1 MHKKQRL
8 DLILTERG
16 LIENRTKAQA
26 LIMAG
31 KVRVNDKVITKA
43 GTLINPEENL
53 IITLDNSEQWASRG
67 AKKLLRAFEVFDI
80 DVKNKICADFGAS
93 TGGFCDVLLK
103 NGAEKIYAIDVGYGQ
118 LIWRLANDKRIVV
131 MDRTNARYLTHKN
144 FQDTPDFITCDV
156 SFISLKIILP
166 VINSICD
173 LENGQAV
180 ILIKPQFEAG
190 REKISKG
197 VVRDKNIHAEV
208 LNNILEFIY
217 ANTNFYVSGL
227 TYSPIKGP
235 EGNIEFLCWLTRKN
249 INDFKP
255 DVLQVIFDAHEFLN

>member
-1 MHKKQRL
+1 M
-8 DLILTERG
+8 
-16 LIENRTKAQA
+16 
-26 LIMAG
+26 
-31 KVRVNDKVITKA
+31 
-43 GTLINPEENL
+43 
-53 IITLDNSEQWASRG
+53 
-67 AKKLLRAFEVFDI
+67 
-80 DVKNKICADFGAS
+80 KNKICADFGAS

-118 LIWRLANDKRIVV
+118 LIWRLANDKRMII
-131 MDRTNARYLTHKN
+131 MDRTNARYLTPGN
-144 FQDTPDFITCDV
+144 FSDTPEFITCDV

-166 VINSICD
+166 VINSICG

-208 LNNILEFIY
+208 LNNILEFIN
-217 ANTNFYVSGL
+217 ANVNFYVSGL

-235 EGNIEFLCWLTRKN
+235 EGNIEFLCWLTRNN
-249 INDFKP
+249 INGFKP
-255 DVLQVIFDAHEFLN
+255 DISKIILEAHEVLK